1 MSRVQANVQQVPK
14 KGHFASVCQASKKV
28 QQFEESEDE
37 SSDESCLQV
46 ETVSLVQTKARQWF
60 VDINFFKSAEEDFT
74 TTLPC
79 QLDTGAICNVI
90 SVDDLSVI
98 TLMGEPPMNDSSV
111 KLKLLGGSKL
121 KPLGEFNL
129 PVKHNG
135 RRHTLKFQVIEHKC
149 KPCCQP
155 KLVRSYKLSS

>member
-1 MSRVQANVQQVPK
+1 M
-14 KGHFASVCQASKKV
+14 CQSSKKV

-46 ETVSLVQTKARQWF
+46 ETVLLVQTKARQWF

-98 TLMGEPPMNDSSV
+98 TQMGN
-111 KLKLLGGSKL
+111 LL
-121 KPLGEFNL
+121 
-129 PVKHNG
+129 
-135 RRHTLKFQVIEHKC
+135 
-149 KPCCQP
+149 
-155 KLVRSYKLSS
+155 